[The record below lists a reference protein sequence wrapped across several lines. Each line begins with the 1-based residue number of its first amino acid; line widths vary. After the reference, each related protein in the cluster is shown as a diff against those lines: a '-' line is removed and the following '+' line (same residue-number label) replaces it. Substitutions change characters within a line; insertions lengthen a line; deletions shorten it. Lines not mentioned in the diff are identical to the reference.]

1 MPSIVTAEP
10 QNTGAMEP
18 LLTPWWIPWRISSR
32 VNCSPEKNLLEQG
45 LVGLGDGLAHRSN
58 QTLEPVAGI
67 GHLGLGDCTAVVLIA
82 LLSTRLM

>member
-32 VNCSPEKNLLEQG
+32 VNCSPEKNF
-45 LVGLGDGLAHRSN
+45 SN
-58 QTLEPVAGI
+58 RASSVSAM
-67 GHLGLGDCTAVVLIA
+67 ASLIA
-82 LLSTRLM
+82 AIRPSSRWPVSGISVSEIAPPSYL